1 MSRLFCLSLAI
12 VLASHLPIHAQPKD
26 PPKYVTNSFGMKFVW
41 IRPGTFTM
49 GSPKNEADRN
59 ELEVQHTVE
68 LTKGFYLGVY
78 PVTQE
83 QWYAVMA
90 NEFVRPEEGYD
101 IVNPGRFQGVFRGE
115 KNLPVETISWNDC
128 QVFIK
133 KLRAKEKD
141 KQPYRLPTEAEWE
154 YACRAGTTTPYYF
167 GETIST
173 SQANFAGG
181 GDDGKGKKSVNR
193 KKTTP
198 VGTFPPNSW
207 GLYDMHGNVAQ
218 WCEDRF
224 GAYPQQGAVNPQ
236 GAKEGG
242 SRVLRGGSW
251 QDGPS
256 LCRSAS
262 RAWSSLDNRG
272 SGDYGFRVCYFPE

>member
-1 MSRLFCLSLAI
+1 MTRLFCFSLVVI
-12 VLASHLPIHAQPKD
+12 LASHHPVQAQPKD
-26 PPKYVTNSFGMKFVW
+26 PPKYVTNTIGMKFVW
-41 IRPGTFTM
+41 IRPGAFTM
-49 GSPKNEADRN
+49 GSPKQEEGRN
-59 ELEVQHTVE
+59 ELEVQHSVE

-83 QWYAVMA
+83 QWHAVMA
-90 NEFVRPEEGYD
+90 NQYVRPEEGYD
-101 IVNPGRFQGVFRGE
+101 IVNPSRFQGALRGE

-128 QVFIK
+128 QAFIK

-154 YACRAGTTTPYYF
+154 YACRAGTTTPFYF

-173 SQANFAGG
+173 AQANFAGEIG
-181 GDDGKGKKSVNR
+181 GNGKKSTYR

-198 VGTFPPNSW
+198 VGTFPPNAW

-218 WCEDRF
+218 WCQDRF
-224 GAYPQQGAVNPQ
+224 GQYPKQGAVNPQ
-236 GAKEGG
+236 GGTEGG

-251 QDGPS
+251 EDGPGR
-256 LCRSAS
+256 CRSAC
-262 RAWSSLDNRG
+262 RAWTSPDNRG
-272 SGDYGFRVCYFPE
+272 TGAWGFRLCYVPE